1 MFVYLILI
9 ITFGLLILTAIA
21 IIIFGVVK
29 KRKSV
34 IIAAT
39 IVFITGA
46 IGTGFSAV
54 MYTKKVVSYVRSS

>member
-1 MFVYLILI
+1 
-9 ITFGLLILTAIA
+9 LLILTAIA

-54 MYTKKVVSYVRSS
+54 MYTKKVVGYVRSSQF